1 MNIKVD
7 ELSERGVRVGAGEQD
22 GTEENQAHH
31 ILSLL
36 LFVLFFVTF
45 PVKLISRPE

>member
-31 ILSLL
+31 VLPLLL
-36 LFVLFFVTF
+36 LFVLFLL
-45 PVKLISRPE
+45 PSL

>member
-7 ELSERGVRVGAGEQD
+7 EQGVRVGAGEQD

-36 LFVLFFVTF
+36 LLFVLFLL
-45 PVKLISRPE
+45 PSL